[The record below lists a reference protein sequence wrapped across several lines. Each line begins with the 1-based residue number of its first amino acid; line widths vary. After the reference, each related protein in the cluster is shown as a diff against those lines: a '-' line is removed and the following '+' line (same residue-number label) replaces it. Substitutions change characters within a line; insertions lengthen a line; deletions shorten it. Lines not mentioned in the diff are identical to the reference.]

1 MSTDASSSLAHVHAG
16 GPGGLPAPAS
26 SSGGG
31 GGEEE
36 EGASSIPWHAYPPGM
51 AWHGMAHELLLRL
64 FSRVGEP

>member
-16 GPGGLPAPAS
+16 AWGPAS
-26 SSGGG
+26 TSSGGG

-36 EGASSIPWHAYPPGM
+36 GASSTPWHAYPPGM